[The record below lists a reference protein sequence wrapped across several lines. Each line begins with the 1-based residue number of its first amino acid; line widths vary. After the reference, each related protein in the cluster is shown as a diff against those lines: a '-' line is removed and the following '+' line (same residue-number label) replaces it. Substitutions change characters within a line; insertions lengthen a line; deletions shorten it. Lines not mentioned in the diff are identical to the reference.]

1 MQTLLKRK
9 YGVYANHKRVYRL
22 MKQMN
27 LLAVIRR
34 KTPYTVYA
42 DKVYDEI
49 PNILNRKFG
58 ADLPNR
64 KWVTDITYL
73 TVNGQRMYL
82 SAILD
87 LFNNEV
93 GAYNV
98 GRHPTLEFVVHTVTQ
113 AVTKCKPN
121 QVILHTDQG
130 GQYTS
135 RYYAAVL
142 RSYGI
147 TQSMSRRGNCLDNAV
162 IENFFSHF
170 KSEMLY
176 TRKITTLEQLKS
188 GSRQVYIFLQ
198 S

>member
-1 MQTLLKRK
+1 
-9 YGVYANHKRVYRL
+9 
-22 MKQMN
+22 
-27 LLAVIRR
+27 
-34 KTPYTVYA
+34 
-42 DKVYDEI
+42 
-49 PNILNRKFG
+49 
-58 ADLPNR
+58 
-64 KWVTDITYL
+64 
-73 TVNGQRMYL
+73 MYL

-87 LFNNEV
+87 LLNNEV

-98 GRHPTLEFVVHTVTQ
+98 GRHPSLEFVVHTVTQ
-113 AVTKCKPN
+113 AVTKFKPN

-176 TRKITTLEQLKS
+176 TRKITTLEQLNQEVNKYIYFYNHERYQRKLRDMAPVEYRNHITKS
-188 GSRQVYIFLQ
+188 A
-198 S
+198 